1 VFEEFKSKLKTTI
14 HYLVVGDLLGN
25 NAHPTY
31 STIEALLAGKKV

>member
-25 NAHPTY
+25 GPSDIFY
-31 STIEALLAGKKV
+31 YEALLAGKKV